1 MNLTEFFSASGGPIA
16 FNVDGLEGPLY
27 TRLVSM
33 DELSK
38 LIASNK
44 DDGFGLTVKM
54 LSTCV
59 VDAAGKP
66 LKTEAEWRS
75 VPAANRK
82 TLEAIARE
90 VQRINGLV
98 GAEEVAAAGKQ

>member
-1 MNLTEFFSASGGPIA
+1 MNLTEFFSSQGGPIA

-27 TRLVSM
+27 TRLLSM

-38 LIASNK
+38 LIAANK

-54 LSTCV
+54 LNACV
-59 VDAAGKP
+59 VDANGKP
-66 LKTEAEWRS
+66 LKTVDEWRG

-98 GAEEVAAAGKQ
+98 GAEEVADAGKQ

>member
-1 MNLTEFFSASGGPIA
+1 MNLTEFFSAQGGPIA

-27 TRLVSM
+27 TRLLSM

-38 LIASNK
+38 LIAANK

-54 LSTCV
+54 LNACV
-59 VDAAGKP
+59 VDVNGKP
-66 LKTEAEWRS
+66 LKTVDEWRS

-98 GAEEVAAAGKQ
+98 GAEEVADAGKQ